1 MLRHAFLGLMS
12 FRYPSIGRRAVTL
25 LALGV
30 AACGGGG
37 SPTDAGSTPPSSQ
50 NTVVLNGATVNVTL
64 AATCAARAQ
73 GLMGVTNLDSN
84 AGMLF
89 VFADDRQRAFWMKD
103 TPTALSIAFLD
114 ANKQVVFLADMPA
127 NSTTI
132 YGGLNAPPMRYA
144 LEVRQGWFASH
155 GVTLGM
161 TASFTLPVALTIE
174 PDCP

>member
-1 MLRHAFLGLMS
+1 VS
-12 FRYPSIGRRAVTL
+12 GRRAGTL
-25 LALGV
+25 LALC
-30 AACGGGG
+30 AAALAIACGGGG
-37 SPTDAGSTPPSSQ
+37 SPTDAGGPPSPTQS
-50 NTVVLNGATVNVTL
+50 TLVLNGSTLNLTL
-64 AATCAARAQ
+64 AATCAARTQ
-73 GLMGVTNLDSN
+73 GLMGVTNLDSD

-103 TPTALSIAFLD
+103 TPTALSIAFFD
-114 ANKQVVFLADMPA
+114 ANRKVVFLADMPA

-161 TASFTLPVALTIE
+161 TAAFTVPASLTIE